1 MYLAKAP
8 KARALTALGLALTA
22 TLLGCQDQLNQLAT
36 NYPQLQPILGG
47 RPKPSP
53 IAVKFGNITGF
64 VFGATGKSQ
73 PIPLAF
79 VSSGSVSSNSGNPPQ
94 TVDNLPSSSDPDNA
108 PDDGE
113 RMFVKHAFDDNND
126 GQPDGAELPAE
137 RVPRKNPPAPVEGV
151 EEYQRKYV
159 YLRTGEF
166 FLEGVPEG
174 LANLRASF
182 GNTTSSVNPI
192 TVYPNATVN
201 GITMNLFIPEPI
213 RVEGNAAPR
222 VVEWTGLKPDNGI
235 TLQVQPGQVVE
246 GVVQPPTITYKPDP
260 PDVAV
265 TLKAPPGSAGAVIR
279 AVSLV
284 YVFTTRESQAQGLA
298 AQTIGPILIPI
309 PPIIV
314 PPAQDIAFGPPAII
328 NVPVGSASLQ
338 AIFDDPSPN
347 RQPGL
352 VVANMEFIDESG
364 FAVQSKTFEN
374 LQVAAIL
381 RRL

>member
-1 MYLAKAP
+1 MHQAEAP
-8 KARALTALGLALTA
+8 RRARRLLALGLAASA
-22 TLLGCQDQLNQLAT
+22 TLLGCQDQLNQLVT
-36 NYPQLQPILGG
+36 SYPQLAPVLGG

-79 VSSGSVSSNSGNPPQ
+79 VSSGSVSGNSGNPPASP
-94 TVDNLPSSSDPDNA
+94 DNLPNSSELE
-108 PDDGE
+108 DDGT
-113 RMFVKHAFDDNND
+113 RAFVLHDFDDD
-126 GQPDGAELPAE
+126 TLGAVPAE
-137 RVPRKNPPAPVEGV
+137 RVPRKNPPAPLEGQ
-151 EEYQRKYV
+151 EPYQYKYV

-174 LANLRASF
+174 IANLRASF
-182 GNTTSSVNPI
+182 GNTTSSINPI
-192 TVYPNATVN
+192 TVYANATVS
-201 GITMNLFIPEPI
+201 GITMNLFIPQPI
-213 RVEGNAAPR
+213 RVEGNAAPK
-222 VVEWTGLKPDNGI
+222 VVEWTGLKPDNGV
-235 TLQVQPGQVVE
+235 TLQVTPGQVVE

-265 TLKAPPGSAGAVIR
+265 TLKAPPGSAGAVIK
-279 AVSLV
+279 AVSVV
-284 YVFTTRESQAQGLA
+284 YVYTTRASQAAGLA

-314 PPAQDIAFGPPAII
+314 PPAQDIAFGPPAVI

-338 AIFDDPSPN
+338 EIFSGNADN
-347 RQPGL
+347 QPGL
-352 VVANMEFIDESG
+352 VVANMEFIDETG